1 MIKNYNNEKI
11 TANQKAKELILDR
24 LIDLDWSWCDETCQ
38 NDWQRQGM
46 TDKEIE
52 NISLQIKKR
61 VNSVHK
67 LLGYTE
73 PYDIK

>member
-11 TANQKAKELILDR
+11 TANQKAKELILDK
-24 LIDLDWSWCDETCQ
+24 LVDLDWAWCEDEYYTV
-38 NDWQRQGM
+38 GM

-52 NISLQIKKR
+52 NISLQVKKR
-61 VNSVHK
+61 VNSIYKVF
-67 LLGYTE
+67 GYIE